1 MMNVSSELKEGLKL
15 SVAALAANKARAVLT
30 MLGIIIGII
39 SVTLMGSAIDGLN
52 NAFQASISS
61 IGADVLYVSKWSWL
75 SNGQWWKYRDRRRLH
90 VSYVSEI
97 KRDATLLAAVAPMVQ
112 RVGTI
117 TYRNKSAQN
126 VQVEGTTADYA
137 YVAKMDFTEGRFF
150 TDMEARGDAPVAILG
165 ADVANQLFPL
175 RNPIGQTIR
184 IDGLPFRVIGVRSK
198 QGSFMGMFSLDN
210 EVLIPIDQFRN
221 IYGRHFF
228 PTIEARVANQKE
240 MSNAKEELIGIMRK
254 IRGLSPFQKDDFS
267 INQQTMFLDAFN
279 KVVGVIEKVGLFI
292 TALALFV
299 GGIGIMN
306 IMFVSVTERTKE
318 IGVRKALG
326 ARRRTILL
334 QFLIESS
341 LICLGGGLVG
351 LGFSYPLSMLVD
363 KFLPT
368 TMPMSLAVVGIL
380 ISLLVG
386 VVSGIVPAYRAS
398 RLDPVE
404 ALRYE

>member
-1 MMNVSSELKEGLKL
+1 MN
-15 SVAALAANKARAVLT
+15 
-30 MLGIIIGII
+30 
-39 SVTLMGSAIDGLN
+39 
-52 NAFQASISS
+52 
-61 IGADVLYVSKWSWL
+61 
-75 SNGQWWKYRDRRRLH
+75 
-90 VSYVSEI
+90 
-97 KRDATLLAAVAPMVQ
+97 
-112 RVGTI
+112 
-117 TYRNKSAQN
+117 
-126 VQVEGTTADYA
+126 
-137 YVAKMDFTEGRFF
+137 
-150 TDMEARGDAPVAILG
+150 
-165 ADVANQLFPL
+165 
-175 RNPIGQTIR
+175 
-184 IDGLPFRVIGVRSK
+184 
-198 QGSFMGMFSLDN
+198 
-210 EVLIPIDQFRN
+210 
-221 IYGRHFF
+221 
-228 PTIEARVANQKE
+228 
-240 MSNAKEELIGIMRK
+240 NAKEELIGIMRK
-254 IRGLSPFQKDDFS
+254 IRGLSPYQKDDFS

-341 LICLGGGLVG
+341 LICLGGGLIG

-368 TMPMSLAVVGIL
+368 TMPVSLAIVGIM

-386 VVSGIVPAYRAS
+386 VVSGIVPAFRAS